1 MIMSRGQT
9 LVVQQT
15 SALLGVKLPK
25 RFSDDVAA
33 ASAVLNAAEEIGDSS
48 AALNAAVL
56 DAIAKGADYR
66 TDPAVTG
73 LLLDA
78 ALVRVTGIG
87 EAARAR
93 ADQTIAN
100 ALVAHADP
108 SCPLGATPS
117 SHTLKHS
124 PQQSDTRMPT
134 NIDDGAAVKAA
145 GDRAMLLSGP
155 TQAAVKCWASAV
167 GGFVALAHTARI
179 TANKGNAAILT
190 DVGFDVLEPV
200 EVEARSTGTRIDAW
214 LLARHGV
221 PLSLARIGTYMERV
235 AVHEQQ
241 RQAAALQAQQR
252 ANSRAASLA

>member
-1 MIMSRGQT
+1 MIMTRGQT

-56 DAIAKGADYR
+56 DAIAEGADYR

-100 ALVAHADP
+100 ALIAHADP
-108 SCPLGATPS
+108 ILSAWRDALEP
-117 SHTLKHS
+117 HTQTLTVAV
-124 PQQSDTRMPT
+124 DAVPT
-134 NIDDGAAVKAA
+134 NLDDGAAVKAA
-145 GDRAMLLSGP
+145 GDRAMNLWGP
-155 TQAAVKCWASAV
+155 TQPPQVLGRASRRVHSVSPHRADHRQQ
-167 GGFVALAHTARI
+167 GQRGHPHRR
-179 TANKGNAAILT
+179 
-190 DVGFDVLEPV
+190 DFDILEPV
-200 EVEARSTGTRIDAW
+200 EVEARTTGVRIDAW
-214 LLARHGV
+214 MLARHGV

-241 RQAAALQAQQR
+241 RQAVALQAQQR